1 LDLVFSFSSA
11 RGSFDGMRFFAVLPL
26 LFVFGVSSISASAA
40 ISRGARI
47 YGVFGDGG
55 AFTREAESVLES
67 MQREGI
73 HDLALLGDNAYPGW
87 SYEAAWSPWMDAGFR
102 FPVVAL
108 GNHHNGYENEMAFF
122 NLRYEYYAKE
132 LAPGVL
138 AVVLNSDREDNAEEQ
153 AAYLEEVFQT
163 SDAESIFILFHHPML
178 SLTKN
183 HPWTER
189 ALFHQAV
196 RPVIQ
201 RYRHRISAVLNG
213 HDHLA
218 SAFSFDSLPVLVS
231 GAVKEVMAYDPV
243 YGKQESIEV
252 KTEWAYRPR
261 PTWLRLAVVPY
272 SADSRIDFVDA
283 QSSRPTCTI
292 QIRTGEWIYLEENC
306 YRKRR

>member
-1 LDLVFSFSSA
+1 MFSFLRS
-11 RGSFDGMRFFAVLPL
+11 RGSFDGMRILGFLSLVSAL
-26 LFVFGVSSISASAA
+26 LISTVSASAVTG
-40 ISRGARI
+40 RGARV

-67 MQREGI
+67 MSSEGI
-73 HDLALLGDNAYPGW
+73 RDLVLLGDNAYPGW
-87 SYEAAWSPWMDAGFR
+87 EYEAAWGPWLAAGFR

-122 NLRYEYYAKE
+122 KLRYEYYSKE

-138 AVVLNSDREDNAEEQ
+138 AVVLNSDNENTAEEQ
-153 AAYLEEVFQT
+153 AAYLEEVFET
-163 SDAESIFILFHHPML
+163 SDAESIFVLFHHPML

-189 ALFHQAV
+189 ARFHQAV

-201 RYRHRISAVLNG
+201 RYRHRVSAVLNG

-218 SAFSFDSLPVLVS
+218 GAFSFDSLPVLVS

-261 PTWLRLAVVPY
+261 PTWLRLSVVPF
-272 SADSRIDFVDA
+272 STDSRIDFVDA
-283 QSSRPTCTI
+283 GTSRPSCTI
-292 QIRTGEWIYLEENC
+292 QIRTGEWLYLEENC